1 MFIQMG
7 ESAEE
12 YDEYAGCV
20 YSNPPARYGRQGAE
34 DLSAHA
40 LSNMNCVGLPVCDS
54 HDASMAIG
62 EVTDQWQSDNG
73 SKYVS
78 FRVPRTAKTFPQR
91 EGIKS
96 GFYGHLSLSHKIGS
110 PHPEPLEVS
119 VCHKGRR
126 EGTLINMGESVAD
139 YKRRTMGSSNST
151 RNLDMSAPQTSEPMA
166 TDEPVQNT
174 ETPAPAETP
183 SPAESSAPAPA
194 KGGVMPLMENMI
206 ASLPEEQRKVFVDH
220 QLEIMREL
228 ENANKKLE
236 ESTSTNAQ
244 LQKDLEA
251 SKADGEKLQTMTN
264 QNIADT
270 MRSIKNFFVQGAD
283 QGAVGAPQMEEIEKM
298 FQNHPTHHHLLSPV
312 ISCMATRTKV
322 LESTMNAT
330 QQLSK
335 KSKEE
340 TELFERLRGIT
351 RDSSNP
357 TYDFH
362 GFDGQSQ
369 SASSVSA
376 NSGKRKAEA
385 EPVARKRT
393 QLHSPN
399 MQSQLSMLA
408 GLMNKNLPARPSN
421 IRTNE

>member
-1 MFIQMG
+1 M
-7 ESAEE
+7 EAPETE
-12 YDEYAGCV
+12 YAEYAGCV
-20 YSNPPARYGRQGAE
+20 YNSPPARYGRQGAE

-40 LSNMNCVGLPVCDS
+40 LSNMDCVGIPICDS
-54 HDASMAIG
+54 HDASSPIG
-62 EVTDQWQSDNG
+62 EVTDQWQSENG
-73 SKYVS
+73 SKYVA
-78 FRVPRTAKTFPQR
+78 FRIPKNARTFPQR
-91 EGIKS
+91 EGIES

-110 PHPEPLEVS
+110 PHPQPLEVS

-139 YKRRTMGSSNST
+139 YKRRTMGSSNSA
-151 RNLDMSAPQTSEPMA
+151 NIHDMSAQQTSEPMA
-166 TDEPVQNT
+166 TDEPAPVAAT
-174 ETPAPAETP
+174 PET
-183 SPAESSAPAPA
+183 SAPVAPA
-194 KGGVMPLMENMI
+194 KEEMTPAAIAGNVMPLMENMI
-206 ASLPEEQRKVFVDH
+206 ASLPEDQRKVFVDH

-228 ENANKKLE
+228 ESANKKLE
-236 ESTSTNAQ
+236 ESTSANAK

-251 SKADGEKLQTMTN
+251 SKADGEKLQSMTN

-270 MRSIKNFFVQGAD
+270 MRSIKNFFLQGAD
-283 QGAVGAPQMEEIEKM
+283 QGVVGAPQMEEIEKM

-312 ISCMATRTKV
+312 ISCMATRNQV
-322 LESTMNAT
+322 LESTMSAT
-330 QQLSK
+330 QKLSE

-362 GFDGQSQ
+362 GFDGQAS
-369 SASSVSA
+369 SSSSVSA

-421 IRTNE
+421 IRANE